1 LKKKNPTHID
11 LGQREGGQKCSSL
24 PGVLSKNFLGLD
36 FSAKNMKGK
45 RGRVDVEFNEN
56 IGSPDQQCLLE
67 YIFGPSSHFILRLKV

>member
-1 LKKKNPTHID
+1 M
-11 LGQREGGQKCSSL
+11 
-24 PGVLSKNFLGLD
+24 LSKNFLGLD

-67 YIFGPSSHFILRLKV
+67 YMFGPSSHFILRLKV